1 MADNPAR
8 TIELRLAVVCYG
20 GVALA
25 IYMHGVTKEFHKL
38 VVASRRLENDGY
50 NAAVANP
57 FPPGDT
63 AHVYYDVLSSYAR
76 NGTRLRVVVD
86 VISGT
91 SAGGINGVVLG
102 KAIACNADQQGLKE
116 LWLSA
121 ADLRKLLKPKGLPGL
136 RLKLLTSVLVQLILI
151 RGRRSP
157 LSGEFMSR
165 QLYRALSAMDTG
177 TTGTLLAGND
187 SLDLYVTTTDLYG
200 TQTLMTDGAGRTTQ
214 RATDFARAI
223 HFGANGGPGDFAVAS
238 TPALAFA
245 ARATSSFPGAF
256 APVSLASFADEAKV
270 EVDPNTVRFTNDY
283 RETGSGVEGAWFVD
297 GGLLDNAPFDHA
309 VNAIARKSAESQVVR
324 RLAYIEPDP
333 GIPLDAPTV
342 GWRGKTMPP
351 RWINGVIKAVIG
363 AKGSHTFLP
372 ELIKIRD
379 MNHQIEQIGA
389 ITRAQE
395 EMVRAALGRTG
406 VWIDQNQIL
415 VSNDAGS
422 VEYVGD
428 SATPTKVD
436 GRPVAEQNGTGA
448 IAIAPT
454 DVETMRIPAPV
465 VESAVAM
472 NRSVARRV
480 GAGYP
485 TYVRLKAS
493 SASDYF
499 CAAVSRQIG
508 YVEGSNAATF
518 LQASMREWVT
528 AEYDWASISP
538 DRLAQ
543 RLVYFDMPYRV
554 RRLQF
559 VLMAINDLYADP
571 TQPVAAA
578 DLDLLK
584 DGAWKAL
591 GEICVASDNAVTEL
605 GNQNLFA
612 FLPAPNPESVPDP
625 KTFARDNSAQF
636 ERIVNGFCGYIS
648 GQPGEYSRV
657 LWNRFV
663 PITANWPTEARLSL
677 LTRYLGFPLWDAMI
691 YPIIALSKL
700 PQYSPIAV
708 DQFSPLTATAV
719 PPPDATKGKL
729 LGAGTF
735 HFGGFFSRAWREND
749 YLWGRL
755 DTVERLLWQLDDA
768 AAKNIGNPPPKV
780 SAQAPGD
787 SEISEPLRAG
797 LRAVLDSESDL
808 TKVKKLRRYLADL
821 IPADNY

>member
-1 MADNPAR
+1 MADKSAR

-38 VVASRRLENDGY
+38 VVASRRLESDGY
-50 NAAVANP
+50 NPAVTNP
-57 FPPGDT
+57 FPPDDT

-76 NGTRLRVVVD
+76 NGTRLRVVID
-86 VISGT
+86 VITGT

-121 ADLRKLLKPKGLPGL
+121 ADLRKLLKPKILPGL
-136 RLKLLTSVLVQLILI
+136 WPKILTAAIVQMVLI

-157 LSGEFMSR
+157 LSGDFMSR
-165 QLYRALSAMDTG
+165 QLYGALSAMDTG
-177 TTGTLLAGND
+177 TTGTLLTAND

-223 HFGANGGPGDFAVAS
+223 HFGANGAPGDFAMGS

-256 APVSLASFADEAKV
+256 APVSLASFAGEARV
-270 EVDPNTVRFTNDY
+270 EVAPNTVKFINDY
-283 RETGSGVEGAWFVD
+283 RESGSGVEGAWFVD

-309 VNAIARKSAESQVVR
+309 INAIARNSAQTQVVR

-333 GIPLDAPTV
+333 GIPLAAPV
-342 GWRGKTMPP
+342 VSWRGKTKPP
-351 RWINGVIKAVIG
+351 KWINGVIKAVLG
-363 AKGSHTFLP
+363 AKGSHSFLP
-372 ELIKIRD
+372 ELIRIRD
-379 MNHQIEQIGA
+379 MNHQIAQISA
-389 ITRAQE
+389 ITMAQE

-406 VWIDQNQIL
+406 VWIDQNHIL

-428 SATPTKVD
+428 SATPTRVD
-436 GRPVAEQNGTGA
+436 GRAVARSTNAGA
-448 IAIAPT
+448 VAIAPNE
-454 DVETMRIPAPV
+454 VETVEVPAPV

-485 TYVRLKAS
+485 TYVRLKAA

-499 CAAVSRQIG
+499 SAAVSRKIG

-518 LQASMREWVT
+518 LQAALREWVKFT
-528 AEYDWASISP
+528 YDWAAISP
-538 DRLAQ
+538 EGLAQ

-571 TQPVAAA
+571 AQPVAAA

-584 DGAWKAL
+584 EGAWKAL
-591 GEICVASDNAVTEL
+591 GEICTASDNAVNEL
-605 GNQNLFA
+605 ANQNLFA
-612 FLPAPNPESVPDP
+612 FLPVPNPDSVPNP
-625 KTFARDNSAQF
+625 KDFAKDNSANF
-636 ERIVNGFCGYIS
+636 ERIVNGFCGNIG

-657 LWNRFV
+657 LWDRFV

-700 PQYSPIAV
+700 PQFSPITV
-708 DQFSPLTATAV
+708 DQFSPLTAKAV

-729 LGAGTF
+729 RGAGTF

-768 AAKNIGNPPPKV
+768 AAKNIGNPPPKMV
-780 SAQAPGD
+780 AEGD
-787 SEISEPLRAG
+787 GGIELTEPLKAG

-808 TKVKKLRRYLADL
+808 KKINELRKYLTGI
-821 IPADNY
+821 IPAKNY